1 MDRVVL
7 GGCLLLVLF
16 GILVG
21 VGVQSSLNAQAQV
34 RSALELLSFLATSVT
49 AVVAVVALTSW
60 RLQFKHAEKFK
71 ALREL
76 KDAATSLH
84 RFRGFLLA
92 LQNRCHGLLQGAS
105 PEDLAYL
112 QGAEDEARQNWLES
126 LEAYN
131 RAWSTA
137 LIFLTTEEADNFVG
151 SSNVF
156 NKRAIDDPVKITM
169 MYANAAQDGGVPRF
183 LIDAREVTDAARDLY
198 ASTRTALEIMLMENF
213 RP

>member
-16 GILVG
+16 GIAVG
-21 VGVQSSLNAQAQV
+21 VGVKSSLDAQAQV

-60 RLQFKHAEKFK
+60 RSQFKHTEKFK

-84 RFRGFLLA
+84 RFRGYLLA
-92 LQNRCHGLLQGAS
+92 LQNRCHGLLRGAS
-105 PEDLAYL
+105 PEEVAYL
-112 QGAEDEARQNWLES
+112 EGAEHEARQNWLDA
-126 LEAYN
+126 LETYN

-137 LIFLTTEEADNFVG
+137 LVFLTTEEADNFVG

-156 NKRAIDDPVKITM
+156 NKRSLDDPIKITM
-169 MYANAAQDGGVPRF
+169 LYANAAQDGGIPRF
-183 LIDAREVTDAARDLY
+183 VFEAREVTDSARDLY
-198 ASTRTALEIMLMENF
+198 ASTRTALEMMLMEKF
-213 RP
+213 RL